1 MIVMKKNL
9 WQLIFPLAL
18 VVITLIVYAIAT
30 RDKEKEPDV
39 VRVEKGTFEIVV
51 KGMGELEALE
61 STQIMIPDVLSDRTV
76 RIRNIAINDLVREGT
91 VVKKGDYV
99 ATLDPGDVEE
109 RMRNAEDGLEMF
121 KNNLDNARIDSSL
134 VLSDARDEIRQAN
147 DLVLDREIRVEQSA
161 YESVAVQRQ
170 AQISLETA
178 IRSLEQKKRNYI
190 QLQRRHELFINR
202 AQESL
207 KEQEELKA
215 VLEQLKRDLRITA
228 PGDGLVVYA
237 RGNNNEKIR
246 IGSHVSR
253 WSPMIATLPDLA
265 TLQSVVYIKEID
277 ISKISTG
284 LRVRVGI
291 DAFPEEEFSGIVTRV
306 ANVGQQ
312 VAGEFYSAFKVEIK
326 VNTNGKLL
334 LPGMTSTNNIVV
346 ESIRDAVV
354 VPRLAVFNDEEL
366 GRYVYKREG
375 ISGVT
380 RQQIKTG
387 GENDSFFKIES
398 GLKAGDRVMMHPPG
412 NVEKLGANLL
422 E

>member
-1 MIVMKKNL
+1 MKKNL
-9 WQLIFPLAL
+9 WQLIIPLAL
-18 VVITLIVYAIAT
+18 VVVTLVIYAIAT
-30 RDKEKEPDV
+30 RDKEKEPDI
-39 VRVEKGTFEIVV
+39 VRVEKGIFEIVV
-51 KGMGELEALE
+51 NGMGELEALE

-109 RMRNAEDGLEMF
+109 RMRNAEDELEMF

-134 VLSDARDEIRQAN
+134 VLSEARDEIRQAN

-170 AQISLETA
+170 AQISLETS
-178 IRSLEQKKRNYI
+178 IRSLEQKRRNYI
-190 QLQRRHELFINR
+190 QLQRRHELYINR
-202 AQESL
+202 AEESL
-207 KEQEELKA
+207 KEQEELKV

-237 RGNNNEKIR
+237 RGNNDEKVR
-246 IGSHVSR
+246 VGSQVSR
-253 WSPMIATLPDLA
+253 WSPMIATLPDLG

-277 ISKISTG
+277 ISKVSTG

-291 DAFPEEEFSGIVTRV
+291 DAFPEESFSGIVTRV
-306 ANVGQQ
+306 ANVGQE
-312 VAGEFYSAFKVEIK
+312 VPGEFYSAFKVEIK
-326 VNTNGKLL
+326 VNANGKLL
-334 LPGMTSTNNIVV
+334 LPGMTSINNIVV
-346 ESIRDAVV
+346 ESIPDAVM
-354 VPRLAVFNDEEL
+354 VPRLAVFSDEEL
-366 GRYVYKREG
+366 GSYVYKREG

-387 GENDSFFKIES
+387 GENDSFYKIES
-398 GLKAGDRVMMHPPG
+398 GLEAGDRVMMHPPG